1 MLCWWGSWCI
11 PGEHPRLGW
20 DGMGG
25 PLGWER
31 SVCWHG
37 SIFQHDFL
45 LQGLV
50 KDWVSVSL
58 QPRFPAVL
66 YKSWCLFESI
76 NNERHKVPKVK
87 RPCSPPLWRS
97 MGSLLDLHDL
107 TAFMVWS
114 CCCFCSG
121 ISKSNLKCSSQLA
134 RCSGSCAGVAVA
146 HCGKVNWKLKMS
158 FQKSPKS
165 TTTKKTD
172 GEPFWSVIIQK

>member
-1 MLCWWGSWCI
+1 MSLGWKAAGLERVHKDKHVLKCFADEAPGASQESI
-11 PGEHPRLGW
+11 PGW

-50 KDWVSVSL
+50 KDSVSVSL
-58 QPRFPAVL
+58 QPGFPAVL
-66 YKSWCLFESI
+66 CKSWFLFESI
-76 NNERHKVPKVK
+76 NNEWHKVPKVK

-97 MGSLLDLHDL
+97 MGLLLDLHDL

-121 ISKSNLKCSSQLA
+121 ISKSNLKCSSLE
-134 RCSGSCAGVAVA
+134 VVPE
-146 HCGKVNWKLKMS
+146 LL
-158 FQKSPKS
+158 
-165 TTTKKTD
+165 
-172 GEPFWSVIIQK
+172 